1 MFAGEIAC
9 VTGAA
14 SGIGKECVEA
24 LRKRGAAVV
33 GLDVDAGVIRNEA
46 DYLGLRC
53 DITLEEAI
61 REALEQ
67 AVRAFGGLDMLILNA
82 GIFPAG
88 TPIESLESAEWR
100 RVFSVNV
107 DANLTLM
114 RECYPLLKLAPRG
127 GRVVVIGSKNV
138 AAPGPGAVAY
148 SASKAA
154 LTQLARVAALEWG
167 AAGIRVNTLHPNA
180 VFDTAIW
187 TEEVLKAR
195 AASYGISVE
204 EYKRNNVL
212 QTEVRSSDVGEL
224 AAELCGPLFAK
235 TTGAQ
240 IPIDGGN
247 ERVI

>member
-14 SGIGKECVEA
+14 SGIGKACVDA
-24 LRKRGAAVV
+24 LLKRGAAVA
-33 GLDVDAGVIRNEA
+33 GLDLEKQSAERP
-46 DYLGLRC
+46 DYLGLQC
-53 DITLEEAI
+53 DVTSGEAI
-61 REALEQ
+61 ADALEK
-67 AVRAFGGLDMLILNA
+67 AVRRFGGLDMLILNA

-88 TPIESLESAEWR
+88 TPIESLDSEEWR
-100 RVFSVNV
+100 RVFAVNL
-107 DANLTLM
+107 DANLTLL

-127 GRVVVIGSKNV
+127 GRVVVIGTKNV
-138 AAPGPGAVAY
+138 AAPGPGAAAY

-180 VFDTAIW
+180 VFDTGIW
-187 TEEVLKAR
+187 TDDVLKAR
-195 AASYGISVE
+195 AASYGMSVD
-204 EYKRNNVL
+204 EYKCNNVL
-212 QTEVRSSDVGEL
+212 KTEVRSADVGEL
-224 AAELCGPLFAK
+224 AAEMCGPLFAK